1 MTGLVSV
8 ERIQAYLRRSAY
20 DRYDAVCAPPF
31 TLFFHPTDAFPHF
44 NYAIPDEPV
53 TGNLQPALARLKA
66 EFATHG
72 RQPRFEFIEAFAPQ
86 LAGELQQAGFVE
98 EGRQHLMVCTPES
111 YTPAPA
117 LADLRVIPLNADS
130 PLADGQ
136 GFLMTQR
143 LGFDPEHAQPPT
155 EDEARAFLQEARGLV
170 SFLGR
175 WQGEAASAATYT
187 QPHDGVTEIVGVAT
201 IPALRR
207 RGIATALTSVAVAA
221 AFAQGADVA
230 CLTAGDA
237 SAGRVYERIGFRP
250 YATMLAYNTPTA

>member
-1 MTGLVSV
+1 MTRPVSI

-20 DRYDAVCAPPF
+20 DRYDTVCVPPF
-31 TLFFHPTDAFPHF
+31 MLFFHTTDAFPHF
-44 NYAIPDEPV
+44 NYAIPDAPA
-53 TGNLQPALARLKA
+53 TGDLQPALAQLKA

-155 EDEARAFLQEARGLV
+155 EDEARAFLQEARGL
-170 SFLGR
+170 
-175 WQGEAASAATYT
+175 
-187 QPHDGVTEIVGVAT
+187 
-201 IPALRR
+201 
-207 RGIATALTSVAVAA
+207 
-221 AFAQGADVA
+221 
-230 CLTAGDA
+230 
-237 SAGRVYERIGFRP
+237 
-250 YATMLAYNTPTA
+250 